1 MYDHNIN
8 TCIPY
13 LFICIY
19 LFAYTF
25 RNISVLSA
33 KNILTMN
40 NL

>member
-8 TCIPY
+8 AYIPY

-25 RNISVLSA
+25 TNTSVISA
-33 KNILTMN
+33 KKNE
-40 NL
+40 